1 LLNKKPLYKMPN
13 PEEEVIEEVKAK
25 LGEHFQNYAIVVQWD
40 CGEIQ
45 YEYNNTLV
53 GKALF
58 RESLSQMKREE
69 DLEDE
74 DVEVVWDDEEE
85 DREDFGEIEYED

>member
-1 LLNKKPLYKMPN
+1 MAS
-13 PEEEVIEEVKAK
+13 PEEEAVEQVKSK

-45 YEYNNTLV
+45 YEFNNALV

-58 RESLSQMKREE
+58 RESLSLMKREE

-74 DVEVVWDDEEE
+74 DVEIIWDDEEP
-85 DREDFGEIEYED
+85 DDYGASEYE